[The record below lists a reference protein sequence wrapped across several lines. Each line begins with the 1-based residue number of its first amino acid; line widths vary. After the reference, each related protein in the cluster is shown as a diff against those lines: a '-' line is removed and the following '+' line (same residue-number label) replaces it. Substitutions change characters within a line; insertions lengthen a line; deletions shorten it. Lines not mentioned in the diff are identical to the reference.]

1 MKYKIIQLLTLSII
15 IFVIGIFFI
24 SLNKSSLY
32 DTKNLEGQVLKDIKL
47 DHFSENRLAT
57 AGADNDV
64 KLWSIKN
71 IDQDYNLEFLAPL
84 SYHSKAVNAVRFSPN
99 GDMVASASTG

>member
-1 MKYKIIQLLTLSII
+1 MKVKTLE
-15 IFVIGIFFI
+15 I
-24 SLNKSSLY
+24 SWHSK
-32 DTKNLEGQVLKDIKL
+32 EPVLSV
-47 DHFSENRLAT
+47 HFSENRLAT

-71 IDQDYNLEFLAPL
+71 IDQDYNLEFLASL